1 MGLFNKKIAKD
12 DFSYLDEKDIYL
24 DGACQSLRPEPV
36 IEVLEKYYKEHN
48 SCGERVKYK
57 WGRITDEKVNETRE
71 KVLKYLK
78 LKKKDYFVS
87 FTLNTTYGLNLLL
100 SQFDVK
106 KAKIKYIITSD
117 IEHNS
122 PFLSSITFAKK
133 NNVKRKVISRNPDGS
148 VNLKDIPKNSLVV
161 LNAASNIDGRTL
173 KNINE
178 VIKYIH
184 KNNGFIIIDAA
195 QAMAHSKEILEK
207 TEPDAICFSAHKMYA
222 PSLGGMIVRKDFVK
236 YIDTSFI
243 GGGMVDDV
251 DLETYLLSAENPD
264 HLYTK
269 FESGLQAWGE
279 IIALGEA
286 IDWLEKLP
294 KEKKK
299 ILEENEQ
306 KIFDFFKENG
316 TVGNISMK
324 KADRDK
330 SSKKLHLLNNEP
342 TSTLSFYVDGLD
354 SHLLGGA
361 LAEEGIMTRTGYFC
375 VHYFLDH
382 KMHFPP
388 LIRLSLGYQN
398 TPAQIDKLLNELD
411 KIKNG

>member
-1 MGLFNKKIAKD
+1 MKLFKNNKQTD
-12 DFSYLDEKDIYL
+12 DFSYLKENDIYL

-36 IEVLEKYYKEHN
+36 IEALETYYKEHN

-57 WGRITDEKVNETRE
+57 WGRITDEKVNATRE

-106 KAKIKYIITSD
+106 KAKTKYIITSD

-122 PFLSSITFAKK
+122 PFLSTISFAKK
-133 NNVKRKVISRNPDGS
+133 HGLKRKVISRNPDGS

-173 KNINE
+173 KNIKE
-178 VIKYIH
+178 VIKH
-184 KNNGFIIIDAA
+184 VHANNGFIIIDAA
-195 QAMAHSKEILEK
+195 QAMAHSSEVLEK

-251 DLETYLLSAENPD
+251 DLESYLLSAENPD

-279 IIALGEA
+279 IIALGAA
-286 IDWLEKLP
+286 IDWLENLSKD
-294 KEKKK
+294 KKK
-299 ILEENEQ
+299 TLLENEQ

-316 TVGNISMK
+316 TVGNIDMK
-324 KADRDK
+324 KEERDK
-330 SSKKLHLLNNEP
+330 SDKKLHLLNHEP
-342 TSTLSFYVDGLD
+342 SSTMSFYVEGLD

-388 LIRLSLGYQN
+388 LVRISLGYQN
-398 TPAQIDKLLNELD
+398 TPEQIDKLLEELR
-411 KIKNG
+411 KIA

>member
-1 MGLFNKKIAKD
+1 MGIFSKAEKN
-12 DFSYLDEKDIYL
+12 DFSYLKEKDIYL

-36 IEVLEKYYKEHN
+36 INALNQYYKEFN

-57 WGRITDEKVNETRE
+57 WGRITDEKVNATRE
-71 KVLKYLK
+71 KVLDFLK

-100 SQFDVK
+100 SQLDVK
-106 KAKIKYIITSD
+106 KAKLKYIVTSD

-122 PFLSSITFAKK
+122 PFLSSISFAKK
-133 NNVKRKVISRNPDGS
+133 HGIKRKVISRNPDGS
-148 VNLKDIPKNSLVV
+148 VNVKDIPKNSIVV

-173 KNINE
+173 KNIKE
-178 VIKYIH
+178 VIKH
-184 KNNGFIIIDAA
+184 VHESSGFIVIDAA

-222 PSLGGMIVRKDFVK
+222 PSLGAMVVRKDFVK

-251 DLETYLLSAENPD
+251 DLESYLLSSENPD

-279 IIALGEA
+279 IIALGAA
-286 IDWLEKLP
+286 IDWLENLP
-294 KEKKK
+294 KSAKKT
-299 ILEENEQ
+299 LEENEQ
-306 KIFDFFKENG
+306 KIFNFFKENG
-316 TVGNISMK
+316 TVGNIDIK
-324 KADRDK
+324 KEDRDNAG
-330 SSKKLHLLNNEP
+330 KKLHLLNHEP
-342 TSTLSFYVDGLD
+342 TSTMSFYVDGLD
-354 SHLLGGA
+354 SHLLGEA
-361 LAEEGIMTRTGYFC
+361 LAGEGIMTRTGYFC

-388 LIRLSLGYQN
+388 LIRISLGYQN
-398 TPAQIDKLLNELD
+398 TPEQIDKLLGELR
-411 KIKNG
+411 KVI

>member
-1 MGLFNKKIAKD
+1 MALFRKEQKN
-12 DFSYLDEKDIYL
+12 DFSYLKEKDIYL

-36 IEVLEKYYKEHN
+36 INALNQYYKEFN

-57 WGRITDEKVNETRE
+57 WGRITDEKVNATRE
-71 KVLKYLK
+71 KVLDFLK

-100 SQFDVK
+100 SQLDVK
-106 KAKIKYIITSD
+106 KAKLKYVVTSD

-122 PFLSSITFAKK
+122 PFLSSISFAKK
-133 NNVKRKVISRNPDGS
+133 HGIKRKVISRNPDGS
-148 VNLKDIPKNSLVV
+148 VNVEDIPKNSVVV

-173 KNINE
+173 KNIKE
-178 VIKYIH
+178 VIKH
-184 KNNGFIIIDAA
+184 VHLNNGYIIIDAA
-195 QAMAHSKEILEK
+195 QAMAHSSEVLEK

-222 PSLGGMIVRKDFVK
+222 PSLGVMVVRKDFVDL
-236 YIDTSFI
+236 IETSFI

-251 DLETYLLSAENPD
+251 DLESYLLSAENKD

-279 IIALGEA
+279 IIALGAA

-294 KEKKK
+294 KSAKKT
-299 ILEENEQ
+299 LEENEQ
-306 KIFDFFKENG
+306 KIFNFFKENG
-316 TVGNISMK
+316 TVGNIDIK
-324 KADRDK
+324 KEDRDK
-330 SSKKLHLLNNEP
+330 SGKKLHLLNHEP
-342 TSTLSFYVDGLD
+342 TSTMSFYVEGLD
-354 SHLLGGA
+354 SHLLGEA
-361 LAEEGIMTRTGYFC
+361 LAGEGIMTRTGYFC

-388 LIRLSLGYQN
+388 LVRISLGYQN
-398 TPAQIDKLLNELD
+398 TPEQIDKLLAELR
-411 KIKNG
+411 KVI

>member
-1 MGLFNKKIAKD
+1 MGLFSKKSDSNA
-12 DFSYLDEKDIYL
+12 FTYLGEKDIYF

-36 IEVLEKYYKEHN
+36 IETLEKYYKEHN

-57 WGRITDEKVNETRE
+57 WGRITDEKVNTTRE
-71 KVLKYLK
+71 KVIDYLK

-100 SQFDVK
+100 SQFDMK
-106 KAKIKYIITSD
+106 TAKTKYIVTSD

-122 PFLSSITFAKK
+122 PFLSSIAFAKK
-133 NNVKRKVISRNPDGS
+133 TGVKRKVISRNADGS
-148 VNLKDIPKNSLVV
+148 VNIKDIPKNSLVV
-161 LNAASNIDGRTL
+161 LNATSNIDGRTL
-173 KNINE
+173 KNIKE
-178 VIKYIH
+178 VIKH
-184 KNNGFIIIDAA
+184 VHDNNGFIIIDAA
-195 QAMAHSKEILEK
+195 QAMAHSSEVLEK

-251 DLETYLLSAENPD
+251 DLDTYLLSAENPE

-279 IIALGEA
+279 IIALGTA
-286 IDWLEKLP
+286 IDWLENLP
-294 KEKKK
+294 KTAKKT
-299 ILEENEQ
+299 LEENEQ

-316 TVGNISMK
+316 TVGNIDMDK
-324 KADRDK
+324 ETRDK
-330 SSKKLHLLNNEP
+330 SGKKLHLLNNEP
-342 TSTLSFYVDGLD
+342 TSTFSFYVDGLD
-354 SHLLGGA
+354 SHLLGEA
-361 LAEEGIMTRTGYFC
+361 LAEEGIMARTGYFC

-388 LIRLSLGYQN
+388 LIRISLGYQN
-398 TPAQIDKLLNELD
+398 TPEQIDKLLEEL
-411 KIKNG
+411 KKVL

>member
-1 MGLFNKKIAKD
+1 MGLFSKKGNID
-12 DFSYLDEKDIYL
+12 DFSYLGENDVYF

-36 IEVLEKYYKEHN
+36 IETLEKYYREHN
-48 SCGERVKYK
+48 SCGERVKYR
-57 WGRITDEKVNETRE
+57 WGRITDEKVNATRE
-71 KVLKYLK
+71 KVLDYLK

-87 FTLNTTYGLNLLL
+87 FTLNTTYGINLLL

-106 KAKIKYIITSD
+106 KAKTKYIITSD

-133 NNVKRKVISRNPDGS
+133 NDVKRKVISRASDGS
-148 VNLKDIPKNSLVV
+148 VNLKDIPKNALVV

-173 KNINE
+173 KNIKE

-184 KNNGFIIIDAA
+184 SNNGFIIIDAA
-195 QAMAHSKEILEK
+195 QAMAHSSEVLEK
-207 TEPDAICFSAHKMYA
+207 TEADAICFSAHKMYA
-222 PSLGGMIVRKDFVK
+222 PSLGGIIVRKDFVK

-251 DLETYLLSAENPD
+251 DLETYLLSADSPD

-279 IIALGEA
+279 IIALGTA
-286 IDWLEKLP
+286 IDWLKKLS
-294 KEKKK
+294 KEQKKL
-299 ILEENEQ
+299 LEENE
-306 KIFDFFKENG
+306 KRIFDFFKENG
-316 TVGNISMK
+316 VVGEIDK
-324 KADRDK
+324 DKPTRDK
-330 SSKKLHLLNNEP
+330 AEKKLHLLNYEP
-342 TSTLSFYVDGLD
+342 TSTMSFYIEGLD

-361 LAEEGIMTRTGYFC
+361 LAEEGIMARTGYFC
-375 VHYFLDH
+375 VHYYLDH

-388 LIRLSLGYQN
+388 LIRISLGYQN
-398 TPAQIDKLLNELD
+398 RAEDVDKLLNAL
-411 KIKNG
+411 KKVL

>member
-1 MGLFNKKIAKD
+1 MSLFRKNQPTN
-12 DFSYLDEKDIYL
+12 DFSYLNEKDIYL

-36 IEVLEKYYKEHN
+36 IETLEKYYKEHN

-57 WGRITDEKVNETRE
+57 WGRITDEKVNATRE
-71 KVLKYLK
+71 KVLGYLK

-87 FTLNTTYGLNLLL
+87 FTLNTTYGLNLIL

-106 KAKIKYIITSD
+106 KAKTKYIVTSD

-133 NNVKRKVISRNPDGS
+133 TGVKRKVIERNSDGS
-148 VNLKDIPKNSLVV
+148 VNVKDIPKNSLVV

-173 KNINE
+173 KNIKE
-178 VIKYIH
+178 VIKYVH
-184 KNNGFIIIDAA
+184 ENAGFIVIDAA

-222 PSLGGMIVRKDFVK
+222 PSLGGIVIRKDFVP
-236 YIDTSFI
+236 YIETTFI

-251 DLETYLLSAENPD
+251 DLETYLLSADNPD

-279 IIALGEA
+279 IIALGTA

-294 KEKKK
+294 KSAKRT
-299 ILEENEQ
+299 LEENET
-306 KIFDFFKENG
+306 KIFNFFKENG
-316 TVGNISMK
+316 VVGDIDK
-324 KADRDK
+324 DRAVRDK
-330 SSKKLHLLNNEP
+330 AGKKLHLLNNEP
-342 TSTLSFYVDGLD
+342 TSTMSFYVEGLD

-375 VHYFLDH
+375 VHYYLDH

-388 LIRLSLGYQN
+388 LVRLSLGYQT
-398 TPAQIDKLLNELD
+398 TPEQIDKLLAEL
-411 KIKNG
+411 KKVL

>member
-1 MGLFNKKIAKD
+1 MGIFSKTEKN
-12 DFSYLDEKDIYL
+12 DFSYLKDRDIYL

-36 IEVLEKYYKEHN
+36 INALNQYYKEFN

-57 WGRITDEKVNETRE
+57 WGKITDEKVNSTRE
-71 KVLKYLK
+71 KILDYLK

-87 FTLNTTYGLNLLL
+87 FTLNTTYGLNLIL
-100 SQFDVK
+100 SQFDIK
-106 KAKIKYIITSD
+106 KAKIKNIVISD

-122 PFLSSITFAKK
+122 PFLSSISFAKK
-133 NNVKRKVISRNPDGS
+133 YGIKRKVISRNKDGS
-148 VNLKDIPKNSLVV
+148 INIKDIPKNAFVV

-173 KNINE
+173 KNIKE
-178 VIKYIH
+178 VIKH
-184 KNNGFIIIDAA
+184 VHESSGFIVIDAA

-222 PSLGGMIVRKDFVK
+222 PSLGAMVVRKDFVK

-251 DLETYLLSAENPD
+251 DLESYLLSSENPD

-279 IIALGEA
+279 IIALGAA
-286 IDWLEKLP
+286 IDWLENLP
-294 KEKKK
+294 KSAKKT
-299 ILEENEQ
+299 LEENEQ
-306 KIFDFFKENG
+306 KIFNFFKENG
-316 TVGNISMK
+316 TVGNIDIK
-324 KADRDK
+324 KEDRDN
-330 SSKKLHLLNNEP
+330 SGKKLHLLNHEP
-342 TSTLSFYVDGLD
+342 TSTMSFYVDGLD
-354 SHLLGGA
+354 SHLLGEA
-361 LAEEGIMTRTGYFC
+361 LAGEGIMTRTGYFC

-388 LIRLSLGYQN
+388 LVRISLGYQN
-398 TPAQIDKLLNELD
+398 TPEQIDKLLGELR
-411 KIKNG
+411 KVI